1 MASTIEA
8 IVAACTQF
16 GRQHTGALIVLE
28 RQPALQAYAG
38 RGIPLDAYVTCQLIV
53 PIVTPTSPLHDG
65 AIIVRGPRIIAA
77 SAVLPLTD
85 QVLGA
90 QHYGT
95 RHRAALG
102 ISEHSD
108 AVAVVVSEEKG
119 TIGVATNGRLR
130 SE

>member
-1 MASTIEA
+1 
-8 IVAACTQF
+8 
-16 GRQHTGALIVLE
+16 
-28 RQPALQAYAG
+28 
-38 RGIPLDAYVTCQLIV
+38 
-53 PIVTPTSPLHDG
+53 
-65 AIIVRGPRIIAA
+65 VRGPRIIAA

-119 TIGVATNGRLR
+119 TIGVATNGRLVGNLSPER
-130 SE
+130 LRTVLAGLLNVALPHEALT